1 MAYNSYKRDLQNI
14 QKKIDKIAKGGS
26 DNWEEWSEYFD
37 SMITR
42 GEYSLLTDVLKYKY
56 NFDSEP
62 LFSAN
67 DVKLKSWKSIL
78 FLTKPKIQE
87 DIYSL
92 LLSENVY
99 QIGKSI
105 FGTSSKLGE
114 IMEVDSYQTNISN
127 LSYTSDEF
135 QRKTKNKSTYLV
147 VDKVGSTSSVTFSDW
162 DFTKSYENNLLNL
175 YKSVIN
181 YLND

>member
-1 MAYNSYKRDLQNI
+1 MAYNSYKKDLQNI
-14 QKKIDKIAKGGS
+14 QKKIDKIAKGGN
-26 DNWEEWSEYFD
+26 DNWEEWSDFFD
-37 SMITR
+37 SMINK
-42 GEYSLLTDVLKYKY
+42 GQYSLLTEVLKYKY
-56 NFDSEP
+56 NFDPDSY
-62 LFSAN
+62 FSSN

-92 LLSENVY
+92 LQNENVY

-105 FGTSSKLGE
+105 FGTSSKLGDITE
-114 IMEVDSYQTNISN
+114 LDSYQTSISN

-135 QRKTKNKSTYLV
+135 QRNSKNKSTYLV
-147 VDKVGSTSSVTFSDW
+147 VNKVGITSSVTFDNW

-175 YKSVIN
+175 YKSVIT
-181 YLND
+181 YLKD

>member
-1 MAYNSYKRDLQNI
+1 MAYNSYKKDFQNI
-14 QKKIDKIAKGGS
+14 HKRIDKIAKGGS
-26 DNWEEWSEYFD
+26 DNWNDWSEYFD
-37 SMITR
+37 SMIIK
-42 GEYSLLTDVLKYKY
+42 GEYSLLTEVLRIKY

-62 LFSAN
+62 FFSSN

-92 LLSENVY
+92 LQSENVY
-99 QIGKSI
+99 QIGKFI

-114 IMEVDSYQTNISN
+114 ITELDSYENNISN

-135 QRKTKNKSTYLV
+135 QKKSKNKSTYLL
-147 VDKVGSTSSVTFSDW
+147 VDKIGSTSSVTFDNW

-175 YKSVIN
+175 YKSVIT
-181 YLND
+181 YLKS